1 MHLKKGTTSLWFP
14 LMWFFFSGLL
24 IQDVWYTKCS
34 FEYGH
39 KETTSSQEMT
49 PILTAMMHL
58 QCLVSRLIVKRQMS
72 AWLEFFLFKI
82 CKNNHKHTIAT
93 MFNKSKQPNNGRRF
107 NHYSPVWPLVQVES
121 PCLTMSW
128 RRRPCF
134 EVVTFERTHRIPSE
148 NSPIKAEWRI
158 KNRVNGENK
167 SNIWYAIAWNYCIPI
182 HVFCRHL

>member
-1 MHLKKGTTSLWFP
+1 M
-14 LMWFFFSGLL
+14 LL
-24 IQDVWYTKCS
+24 IQDVCYTKYS
-34 FEYGH
+34 SEYGH
-39 KETTSSQEMT
+39 KETTSFQEMA
-49 PILTAMMHL
+49 PIMTAVMHL
-58 QCLVSRLIVKRQMS
+58 QFLAVTVYCEATNVCMTRICFLI
-72 AWLEFFLFKI
+72 KI
-82 CKNNHKHTIAT
+82 CKNNHKHAITT
-93 MFNKSKQPNNGRRF
+93 KFNKSKQPNNGRRF

-148 NSPIKAEWRI
+148 NSPIGQNDELKTRA
-158 KNRVNGENK
+158 NGENK